1 MLPAEGWAPR
11 CSAPRHAATPANKS
25 RAAPCRIDSEWR
37 QCEWKNRSKNG
48 DRLEVTVQ
56 SDLGHQLRCTP
67 ITSSVKE
74 RSAARKTFHVSIGAH
89 VARGGSKCS
98 SNASF
103 RLARASSSLSPWLAI
118 STSRHCETYHFPS
131 RQTVAANGC
140 FMTTFFHRMAGIQ
153 NCPMQDDTETRLDS
167 NAR

>member
-11 CSAPRHAATPANKS
+11 FSAPRHAATPANKS
-25 RAAPCRIDSEWR
+25 RAEPCRIDSAWR
-37 QCEWKNRSKNG
+37 QCEWKNRSKNA

-67 ITSSVKE
+67 STNSVKE
-74 RSAARKTFHVSIGAH
+74 RSAAPETFHVSIGGR

-103 RLARASSSLSPWLAI
+103 RLARASSSLDRKS
-118 STSRHCETYHFPS
+118 
-131 RQTVAANGC
+131 
-140 FMTTFFHRMAGIQ
+140 
-153 NCPMQDDTETRLDS
+153 TRLNS
-167 NAR
+167 SHLGISY